1 MKGKGYNENRVQ
13 LWLPGTLISPHSECR
28 CVTLHQVAGGLW
40 LVRGSICPAVI
51 GCQPRVTLCPLISDS
66 DVWSLFCLIIMILTP
81 AQTSLWQVRPG
92 RDKAHYSGIITHH
105 NSNMVTHH
113 ITSHPHDLNT
123 VPNAPWCY
131 QPQEKQFSHCGW
143 HIDTC
148 LLGMFALDIE
158 GKQPSMN
165 CCHKRWTGPTLLQ
178 TKHLHKINMHWIFT
192 TADSDLAF

>member
-66 DVWSLFCLIIMILTP
+66 GVWSLFCLIIMILTP

-113 ITSHPHDLNT
+113 ITSHPLVFEFEDPLNT
-123 VPNAPWCY
+123 ALNATDVISL
-131 QPQEKQFSHCGW
+131 KRNSLATAD
-143 HIDTC
+143 DTLTHVCWEC
-148 LLGMFALDIE
+148 LLWILRVNSQVWTAATNGGQDPHFC
-158 GKQPSMN
+158 KQN
-165 CCHKRWTGPTLLQ
+165 IC
-178 TKHLHKINMHWIFT
+178 TK
-192 TADSDLAF
+192 